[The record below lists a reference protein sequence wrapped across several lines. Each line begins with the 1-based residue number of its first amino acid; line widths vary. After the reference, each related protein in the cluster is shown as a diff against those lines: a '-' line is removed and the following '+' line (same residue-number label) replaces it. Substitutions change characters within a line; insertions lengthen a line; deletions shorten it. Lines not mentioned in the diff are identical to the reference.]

1 MSRKDSRHLLI
12 AVVVGATGLALAG
25 CGSSGEAASL
35 SGSKAQNTQITSDYD
50 PAIRDL
56 LPKKTL
62 DSGTLR
68 VGVTTTN
75 PPFSLKQDQELVG
88 VVPELAAE
96 LEGLTG
102 VNVDF
107 VETAFPGLVPAL
119 QADRIDVIW
128 TLLTDTVEREEA
140 LNIVPYMRISS
151 SLLVP
156 KDNPESLQTLD
167 DLCGANVA
175 NLRGAIHIG
184 YLEEQSQK
192 CIGDGKPEI
201 RVSLYDDSGQAQ
213 TQLRAGKVDAYFG
226 FRAPL
231 QYVAAKVDDGN
242 AFTVLDGKYK
252 GGYLGLAV
260 PKEQVELA
268 EALRA
273 ALTATVESGAY
284 TDILERHNVDD
295 EALSADEITVNGI
308 TSGVLK

>member
-1 MSRKDSRHLLI
+1 MSNKFPRHLLI
-12 AVVVGATGLALAG
+12 AAVVGTVSLALTG
-25 CGSSGEAASL
+25 CGSTSEAPSVAGDKSP
-35 SGSKAQNTQITSDYD
+35 ATQLAPGTD

-56 LPKKTL
+56 LPKAIL

-68 VGVTTTN
+68 VGATTTN

-88 VVPELAAE
+88 LIPELAGE

-102 VNVDF
+102 VNVKF

-119 QADRIDVIW
+119 QADRIDAIW
-128 TLLTDTVEREEA
+128 TLLTDTAEREET
-140 LNIVPYMRISS
+140 LNIVSYMRISS
-151 SLLVP
+151 SLLVQ
-156 KDNPESLQTLD
+156 KDNPKNLQTLD

-192 CIGDGKPEI
+192 CIGEGKPGVQ
-201 RVSLYDDSGQAQ
+201 VSLYDDSGQAQ

-260 PKEQVELA
+260 PKDQGELA

-284 TDILERHNVDD
+284 LDILKRHNIDD
-295 EALSADEITVNGI
+295 EALSADEVAINGI